1 MFILSAAA
9 AVGVEDKRR
18 FNFGCA
24 DMQLYFGQKQLRLQ
38 RKIIEID
45 TLEKIMVLDRFC
57 EWCKVVWRKQI

>member
-9 AVGVEDKRR
+9 AVGVKDKRR

-24 DMQLYFGQKQLRLQ
+24 DMQLHFGQKQLRLQ

-45 TLEKIMVLDRFC
+45 TLEKIRY
-57 EWCKVVWRKQI
+57 